1 MRNKY
6 AVITGFMG
14 QIQDRFATYGVSRN
28 FEQMV
33 ETAAT
38 VKGCSGLEVVYPQQV
53 QDPVK
58 AKQILDNNGMG
69 VAALNVNVKGEP
81 KWAYGSVSSPDVAV
95 RKEAVEY
102 MKTGLDFA
110 AELGCSKVT
119 IAFLNDGNDYPFELD
134 YERAFNDAVNC
145 IREAAAYR
153 PDVKLSLEYKL

>member
-69 VAALNVNVKGEP
+69 VAP
-81 KWAYGSVSSPDVAV
+81 SVH
-95 RKEAVEY
+95 RTQRCGKRQWN
-102 MKTGLDFA
+102 
-110 AELGCSKVT
+110 
-119 IAFLNDGNDYPFELD
+119 I
-134 YERAFNDAVNC
+134 
-145 IREAAAYR
+145 
-153 PDVKLSLEYKL
+153 